1 MKKSLPILA
10 VAAFI
15 FAIWSSFSSAFA
27 AHHLGGKYRAVMNGN
42 DITYHSTGK
51 CTAGNCKLKTKGMAG
66 QSQSAA
72 PRP

>member
-1 MKKSLPILA
+1 MKKFIPILA
-10 VAAFI
+10 VAVFI

-27 AHHLGGKYRAVMNGN
+27 GPHHGRYGAVMGGN

-66 QSQSAA
+66 QSNRAA
-72 PRP
+72 PKP

>member
-1 MKKSLPILA
+1 MKKFIPILA
-10 VAAFI
+10 VAVFV

-27 AHHLGGKYRAVMNGN
+27 AIHQGRYGAVMRGN

-66 QSQSAA
+66 QSHPAA
-72 PRP
+72 PKP